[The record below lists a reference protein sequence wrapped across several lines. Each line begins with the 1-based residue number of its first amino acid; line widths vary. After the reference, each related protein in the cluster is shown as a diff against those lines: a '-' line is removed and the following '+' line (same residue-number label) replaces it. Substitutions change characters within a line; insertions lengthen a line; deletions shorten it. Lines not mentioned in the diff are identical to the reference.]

1 MSQAPGVG
9 VGGLP
14 RSRRPRAG
22 QGHELQASSVW
33 GGLDASSALC
43 ATSGGP
49 SQETGR
55 RRARVT
61 PPLGGA
67 LQGARGSGCSHTAFR
82 AARCKPRGG
91 GCPRGG
97 CGSDLSRRHSSF
109 LPPLLCNH
117 VTYNLISYLLLLGVE
132 SSHRCVFGY
141 LI

>member
-1 MSQAPGVG
+1 MSQAPG

-22 QGHELQASSVW
+22 QGHGLQAGSVW

-49 SQETGR
+49 SQEIGR

-67 LQGARGSGCSHTAFR
+67 LQGARGSGCCHTASR
-82 AARCKPRGG
+82 AARCKPRAGG
-91 GCPRGG
+91 GPRGG
-97 CGSDLSRRHSSF
+97 CGSNLSRRRSAF
-109 LPPLLCNH
+109 LLPPLCNH
-117 VTYNLISYLLLLGVE
+117 VTHNLISCLLLLGVE